1 MIYSSMKFRVNEVN
15 VRENAFVNFSVWSD
29 FELVLTAILETLCR
43 LLYRGFVVC
52 SWKPISKDVRMKYLK
67 WYKALKYVAQY
78 KDYINVLVNIISNIV
93 KELR

>member
-1 MIYSSMKFRVNEVN
+1 MQFRVNEVN

-52 SWKPISKDVRMKYLK
+52 SWKAISKDVRMKYLK
-67 WYKALKYVAQY
+67 WFKSIKICCIIQRLYKCFSKY
-78 KDYINVLVNIISNIV
+78 NL
-93 KELR
+93 